1 MSLFSYQMPLGNV
14 DKSPKYGL
22 KCSASAA
29 PLRIFSWVLFLHFVC
44 LFNTSGE

>member
-14 DKSPKYGL
+14 DKFPKYGL